1 MGRWSSFSN
10 YVESVGHTLLRK
22 IQYWESWKLPFS
34 LFSVKPLKEFWPQGW
49 PPYNTFMLVFVN
61 KSVKEQFLFL
71 TDLLSYTKN
80 KIIIILCANSQQ
92 LSLLI
97 ILELQEGPLVLAHQN
112 FTSYVVRSTLNEKE
126 AFLSPELWNK
136 IL

>member
-1 MGRWSSFSN
+1 MFLVMKLCGGTYGKVVVLFQLRRVSGTYSTQKNSILGILKTTLQFIFSQA
-10 YVESVGHTLLRK
+10 STR
-22 IQYWESWKLPFS
+22 I
-34 LFSVKPLKEFWPQGW
+34 WPQGW

-97 ILELQEGPLVLAHQN
+97 I
-112 FTSYVVRSTLNEKE
+112 
-126 AFLSPELWNK
+126 
-136 IL
+136 